1 MRLHLAFALL
11 LGGLLGIGDEEDPG
25 WLAEAL
31 ASTDP
36 DVDAAIVAYDAGE
49 QTARGTQSVMILDSV
64 DLADPVLHD
73 VAAGEQAPVAGYQKD
88 PAAGLTRLA
97 LPLADY
103 PLILEYKRF
112 SSPLYGEEE
121 RLLITGKRQTS
132 VEEILAAHQAFQS
145 AQNALLANA
154 RADALR
160 QTSIALRDEE
170 ADYMKACV
178 ARPYLLEDR
187 DAVLKELGRNRRR
200 EQPPEPARP
209 PGTGDTVG
217 V

>member
-1 MRLHLAFALL
+1 MQRLAAALL
-11 LGGLLGIGDEEDPG
+11 FVLAAWPCAMPAPAVAQTTANPRAGKPPPRLLSRAELRACLGREQDLKRRQ
-25 WLAEAL
+25 EAL
-31 ASTDP
+31 QAAH
-36 DVDAAIVAYDAGE
+36 DAHNAEIGVLSE
-49 QTARGTQSVMILDSV
+49 EARR
-64 DLADPVLHD
+64 LADELKALD
-73 VAAGEQAPVAGYQKD
+73 VANEHLVD
-88 PAAGLTRLA
+88 
-97 LPLADY
+97 DY
-103 PLILEYKRF
+103 NRRNEVRN
-112 SSPLYGEEE
+112 
-121 RLLITGKRQTS
+121 QQ
-132 VEEILAAHQAFQS
+132 VEK
-145 AQNALLANA
+145 ANA

-187 DAVLKELGRNRRR
+187 DAVLKELGRHRRR